1 MLPEYP
7 ELGYSRESERSS
19 EKAGQPYDS
28 ETMSSLSQFIEFY
41 TPRINAGESPV
52 DVDRLT
58 LGLASAEHVVHTTKD
73 AGINIAFI
81 FRI

>member
-1 MLPEYP
+1 
-7 ELGYSRESERSS
+7 
-19 EKAGQPYDS
+19 
-28 ETMSSLSQFIEFY
+28 MSSLSQFIEFY